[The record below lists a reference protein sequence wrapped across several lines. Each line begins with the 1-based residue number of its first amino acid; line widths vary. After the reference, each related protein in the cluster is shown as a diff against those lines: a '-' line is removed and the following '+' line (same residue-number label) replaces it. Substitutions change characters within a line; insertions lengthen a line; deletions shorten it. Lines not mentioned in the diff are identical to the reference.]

1 MKKIKIFLASS
12 EELKRERL
20 EIADLIGHM
29 NLALENEDVRIYLV
43 KWEYLDASMSESH
56 KQAEY
61 NKTLERCEL
70 CFVLFATRFGK
81 FTESE
86 LKTAYDKLCDGGKDN
101 GKLTVFFKD
110 TDSETDGLREFKASF
125 KDSYPE
131 IRTERFDSIESLKL
145 EFLKE
150 WNRYQQ
156 NHLEDKYRVDIDPN
170 GAMLNGEKLL
180 TLHD

>member
-43 KWEYLDASMSESH
+43 KWEYLDASMSERH
-56 KQAEY
+56 KQEEY
-61 NKTLERCEL
+61 NKTLEQCNV

-81 FTESE
+81 YTESE
-86 LKTAYDKLCDGGKDN
+86 LKTAYDKLYDGGTDN

-110 TDSETDGLREFKASF
+110 AGSETDELREFKSTF

-131 IRTERFDSIESLKL
+131 IPTETFDSVTTLKK
-145 EFLKE
+145 EFLKV
-150 WNRYQQ
+150 WNHYQQ
-156 NHLEDKYRVDIDPN
+156 DYLEDKYPVVFTESH
-170 GAMLNGEKLL
+170 ATLNGEKLL
-180 TLHD
+180 TF